1 MNNLIIT
8 ANAFDKTLDVGAGN
22 DSMSGS
28 YGDNIQSGCLDDDE
42 IIGGY
47 GD

>member
-22 DSMSGS
+22 DRLCNG
-28 YGDNIQSGCLDDDE
+28 GDFR
-42 IIGGY
+42 
-47 GD
+47 